1 MSGRDITADGPAEV
15 LPESSPGSELFPAV
29 DGLTHV
35 AIFYDGAVAP
45 GAVENSGA
53 EDSADQDGGRLG
65 STGALFLAAAGN
77 CPVFVLVSARMRRA
91 LQAAPSAHGA
101 RFDDM
106 ADLGRNPARII
117 PAGHSF
123 LDQHPGEHAY
133 CLWEPA
139 WPSRSAAELQ
149 EVARHEALVNLA
161 FERQPMT
168 VACLYDTSSLPAGV
182 LRDAERTH
190 PDIISGDR
198 RQASGSYLEG
208 EFPPG
213 CDDPLPPAARDA
225 ASISFDGYLGPV
237 REFSGNQAQAA
248 GLDRAR
254 AGDLVLAVSE
264 IAANAL
270 GHAAGG
276 GIVRSWCTD
285 DEMICQIEDLGH
297 ITDPLAGRRRQPAE
311 AAGGHGLWLV
321 NRVCDLVERRTG
333 EDGTITRLHMRR
345 TAG

>member
-15 LPESSPGSELFPAV
+15 MRASSPGSELFPAV
-29 DGLTHV
+29 GGLSHV
-35 AIFYDGAVAP
+35 AVFYDSAREGAASGQRDPARSLLHQAAV
-45 GAVENSGA
+45 GA
-53 EDSADQDGGRLG
+53 
-65 STGALFLAAAGN
+65 
-77 CPVFVLVSARMRRA
+77 CPAFVLVSPRMHRA
-91 LQAAPSAHGA
+91 LLAASGPRAGA

-106 ADLGRNPARII
+106 AELGRNPARII
-117 PAGHSF
+117 PAGYSF
-123 LDQHPGEHAY
+123 LDQHPGQHAY

-139 WPSRSAAELQ
+139 WASRSAAELH

-161 FERQPMT
+161 FEGQPMT
-168 VACLYDTSSLPAGV
+168 VACLYDTSGLPADV

-198 RQASGSYLEG
+198 RHASGSYVEG

-213 CDDPLPPAARDA
+213 CDDPLPPAADDA
-225 ASISFDGYLGPV
+225 VSITFDGYLGPI
-237 REFSGNQAQAA
+237 REFSGGQARAA
-248 GLDRAR
+248 GLHPAR

-270 GHAAGG
+270 RHAGGG

-285 DEMICQIEDLGH
+285 DEVICQIEDRGH
-297 ITDPLAGRRRQPAE
+297 ITDPLAGRRRQPAD

-333 EDGTITRLHMRR
+333 QEGTITRLHMRL
-345 TAG
+345 ASG

>member
-1 MSGRDITADGPAEV
+1 MSGRDITAEGPAEV
-15 LPESSPGSELFPAV
+15 MRTSSPGSDLFPAV
-29 DGLTHV
+29 GGLTHV
-35 AIFYDGAVAP
+35 AIFYDGAADH
-45 GAVENSGA
+45 ASSGELDPA
-53 EDSADQDGGRLG
+53 
-65 STGALFLAAAGN
+65 GALLRRAAAGSS
-77 CPVFVLVSARMRRA
+77 PVLVLVSARTQRA
-91 LQAAPSAHGA
+91 LRAVPAPLTGVHL
-101 RFDDM
+101 DDM
-106 ADLGRNPARII
+106 GEVGRNPARII

-139 WPSRSAAELQ
+139 WPSRSAAELH
-149 EVARHEALVNLA
+149 EISRHEALVNLA
-161 FERQPMT
+161 FEGQPVT
-168 VACLYDTSSLPAGV
+168 VACLYDTSGLSAGV

-198 RQASGSYLEG
+198 RHASGSYLKG

-225 ASISFDGYLGPV
+225 AYISFDGHLGPV
-237 REFSGNQAQAA
+237 RDFSGSQALAA

-270 GHAAGG
+270 GHAGG
-276 GIVRSWCTD
+276 GGVVRSWCTD
-285 DEMICQIEDLGH
+285 DEVICQIEDLGH

-321 NRVCDLVERRTG
+321 NRVCDLVERRSG
-333 EDGTITRLHMRR
+333 QDGTITRLHMRR
-345 TAG
+345 SGR